1 MFEGMSD
8 DEEDFQ
14 SVSLAESDLLTS
26 RLGPWSP
33 FAPLDVCT
41 RGVQPEPPTD

>member
-14 SVSLAESDLLTS
+14 SVSHSTQHQVSCTGKVTMPGGFSVLLC
-26 RLGPWSP
+26 
-33 FAPLDVCT
+33 V
-41 RGVQPEPPTD
+41 

>member
-14 SVSLAESDLLTS
+14 SVSHSACCSTSVIMYGKSDDDAGEL
-26 RLGPWSP
+26 
-33 FAPLDVCT
+33 
-41 RGVQPEPPTD
+41 

>member
-14 SVSLAESDLLTS
+14 SVSLAESEVLTS

-33 FAPLDVCT
+33 FWMFVP
-41 RGVQPEPPTD
+41 RGVRPEPPAG

>member
-14 SVSLAESDLLTS
+14 SVSLTQRCVRQVVQQVKPEVTFL
-26 RLGPWSP
+26 R
-33 FAPLDVCT
+33 VCT
-41 RGVQPEPPTD
+41 RGVQPRPPAE

>member
-14 SVSLAESDLLTS
+14 SVSLLRRCAGCAAGE
-26 RLGPWSP
+26 
-33 FAPLDVCT
+33 A
-41 RGVQPEPPTD
+41 